1 VLAQISAAYGRQFAI
16 YDQKTRSSIS
26 CVTRGK
32 RVDFCV
38 GDWVEYSI
46 SGDGT
51 GVIDSLV
58 KRVSLMKRSDHR
70 KTKLL
75 ASNLDQIFIVVATE
89 PSFSEALLGRILLAA
104 SEANIPATLLLSKCD
119 LTEALIRLEPRLS
132 LYEWLGYSVLRC
144 APKLHAQA
152 TVERLSPLLEGKTT
166 LLLGQSGMGK
176 STLINLLV
184 PNAQQATRE
193 ISHVLASG
201 KHTTTFTKSFAFG
214 EAGLLID
221 SPGFQEYGLSH
232 LHPSQVEHGMP
243 EFKSLLGQCQFR
255 DCRHLDE
262 PGCAVKSDSSIDP
275 RRYELFCAVMRDLD
289 FYADAAWKAPAT
301 RGHPRR

>member
-1 VLAQISAAYGRQFAI
+1 MLAQISAAYGRQFAI
-16 YDQKTRSSIS
+16 FNQPSGTTIS

-38 GDWVEYSI
+38 GDWVEYSV

-51 GVIDSLV
+51 GVIESLE
-58 KRVSLMKRSDHR
+58 KRESLMKRSDHR

-75 ASNLDQIFIVVATE
+75 ASNLDQIYVVIATE

-104 SEANIPATLLLSKCD
+104 SEAQIPATLLVSKCD
-119 LTEALIRLEPRLS
+119 LGEALLRIEPRLS
-132 LYEWLGYSVLRC
+132 LYESLGYPVLRC
-144 APKLHAQA
+144 APKLHSQQTVAQL
-152 TVERLSPLLEGKTT
+152 TPLLEGKTT

-193 ISHVLASG
+193 ISQVLASG

-214 EAGLLID
+214 QNGLLID

-262 PGCAVKSDSSIDP
+262 PGCAVKADTTIDT

-289 FYADAAWKAPAT
+289 FYADAAWKAPALKG
-301 RGHPRR
+301 RGKR